1 MASTGKTTNYELSQF
16 IGTDKPS
23 WLGDYNG
30 DMLKIDTALGSINAT
45 ATTAQSG
52 VASAQSA
59 ASAAQQ
65 TANAAQQSA
74 TANAQDITELK
85 AALTNT
91 LVTMTNSSNV
101 TAGNVILSYSDYIQ
115 VFKINAMFNVT
126 SHTDYSTERRIPIAS
141 IAENIMKL
149 PASTLADNNSKVY
162 AGPGSVRGSAIST
175 PAENEIFTYPLYV
188 YYDGANTVV
197 YLSIPV
203 SDFSTYTFNFTWGN
217 LVVLPSGSF
226 VTFTPFSNI

>member
-59 ASAAQQ
+59 ASAAQM
-65 TANAAQQSA
+65 TANAAQQKA

-85 AALTNT
+85 ADFATKSLDVTEINGTTNIIGVFNNNFIT
-91 LVTMTNSSNV
+91 IVKGHQTFSGKPSATIVGENACIPCFSVAGNIFKLSVSTINVNPIFVCPATGRVSRTGETNLVT
-101 TAGNVILSYSDYIQ
+101 Y
-115 VFKINAMFNVT
+115 
-126 SHTDYSTERRIPIAS
+126 
-141 IAENIMKL
+141 L
-149 PASTLADNNSKVY
+149 PFFA
-162 AGPGSVRGSAIST
+162 
-175 PAENEIFTYPLYV
+175 
-188 YYDGANTVV
+188 YYDGANTIFYFSADSSYYSTLTSIYDIWFSGVV
-197 YLSIPV
+197 SVSGYLIPI
-203 SDFSTYTFNFTWGN
+203 SD
-217 LVVLPSGSF
+217 
-226 VTFTPFSNI
+226 

>member
-59 ASAAQQ
+59 ASAAQM

-74 TANAQDITELK
+74 STNAQDIKELK
-85 AALTNT
+85 ANLTFSLIQTTPTNGANT
-91 LVTMTNSSNV
+91 
-101 TAGNVILSYSDYIQ
+101 AFNVIYSKTIII
-115 VFKINAMFNVT
+115 FKGAIYGQEKPSTVT
-126 SHTDYSTERRIPIAS
+126 TTSSSTNWAFES
-141 IAENIMKL
+141 VTGNIFKL
-149 PASTLADNNSKVY
+149 AVSTIADNNNKFFV
-162 AGPGSVRGSAIST
+162 GSATAILQMAS
-175 PAENEIFTYPLYV
+175 ENKTIPVTVFAYF
-188 YYDGANTVV
+188 DGANTNF
-197 YLSIPV
+197 YLAFDKTDYTNMVSISGFSCDLV
-203 SDFSTYTFNFTWGN
+203 SALTGSLIDVNF
-217 LVVLPSGSF
+217 
-226 VTFTPFSNI
+226 

>member
-65 TANAAQQSA
+65 TANAAQQKA
-74 TANAQDITELK
+74 TANAQDITKLK
-85 AALTNT
+85 ADLKNT
-91 LVTMTNSSNV
+91 AIQLQKV
-101 TAGNVILSYSDYIQ
+101 GNHSGTCVLSYNDYLAVLKVVGGYNGLPNNTVSYSDY
-115 VFKINAMFNVT
+115 T
-126 SHTDYSTERRIPIAS
+126 RIPFAS
-141 IAENIMKL
+141 ANNVNVFDIGV
-149 PASTLADNNSKVY
+149 STLADANKKIFIGSS
-162 AGPGSVRGSAIST
+162 SVRYVSSGNNTTGNIGVSA
-175 PAENEIFTYPLYV
+175 
-188 YYDGANTVV
+188 YYDGANTVFYFEITTAV
-197 YLSIPV
+197 YTTITQIY
-203 SDFSTYTFNFTWGN
+203 DTWGS
-217 LVVLPSGSF
+217 LPTLFSGRFIS
-226 VTFTPFSNI
+226 VN

>member
-59 ASAAQQ
+59 ASAAQM
-65 TANAAQQSA
+65 TANAAQQKA

-85 AALTNT
+85 TAL
-91 LVTMTNSSNV
+91 VFSNIP
-101 TAGNVILSYSDYIQ
+101 TTRLGNANFGSMAIVASDYMQKISFAIGWESTPNNSTISSGFYRVPCFSCNQ
-115 VFKINAMFNVT
+115 NIFKIPV
-126 SHTDYSTERRIPIAS
+126 STI
-141 IAENIMKL
+141 
-149 PASTLADNNSKVY
+149 TDNNSKISC
-162 AGPGSVRGSAIST
+162 GNFTILFSTSSATNTINQL
-175 PAENEIFTYPLYV
+175 ALNAYW
-188 YYDGANTVV
+188 DGANTIF
-197 YLSIPV
+197 YLYMGQSYYESITV
-203 SDFSTYTFNFTWGN
+203 FNRIWGN
-217 LVVLPSGSF
+217 TVICPTG
-226 VTFTPFSNI
+226 TFISPIV

>member
-65 TANAAQQSA
+65 TANAAQQTA
-74 TANAQDITELK
+74 TANKQDITELK
-85 AALTNT
+85 ADFKTIASNATLNNNNCDRGTVLIATNT
-91 LVTMTNSSNV
+91 FCSSIRVSIDLKSQPTSTVISGEN
-101 TAGNVILSYSDYIQ
+101 TAFPLFSATGNL
-115 VFKINAMFNVT
+115 FN
-126 SHTDYSTERRIPIAS
+126 
-141 IAENIMKL
+141 L
-149 PASTLADNNSKVY
+149 LASTLADTNSKIACGYVTFMHETDETY
-162 AGPGSVRGSAIST
+162 DPLAIL
-175 PAENEIFTYPLYV
+175 A
-188 YYDGANTVV
+188 YYDGANTVF
-197 YLSIPV
+197 YARIPT
-203 SDFSTYTFNFTWGN
+203 STISTYTMRQIWGSFT
-217 LVVLPSGSF
+217 VIPSGTILS
-226 VTFTPFSNI
+226 TN

>member
-65 TANAAQQSA
+65 TANSAQQTA
-74 TANAQDITELK
+74 TANAQDITEIKDDL
-85 AALTNT
+85 AFSSIMLTPSANISRANNAYMAKNNT
-91 LVTMTNSSNV
+91 LIITKGM
-101 TAGNVILSYSDYIQ
+101 L
-115 VFKINAMFNVT
+115 
-126 SHTDYSTERRIPIAS
+126 RIAS
-141 IAENIMKL
+141 SGITVKTT
-149 PASTLADNNSKVY
+149 ASTVDRVPLCSGVGNFYNLPLSTILNDSNRIFLGVSTL
-162 AGPGSVRGSAIST
+162 ST
-175 PAENEIFTYPLYV
+175 PSNSVYIYLTYA
-188 YYDGANTVV
+188 YYDGANTNI
-197 YLSIPV
+197 YIELPV
-203 SDFSTYTFNFTWGN
+203 NSTEDYPADTRIDVSSVTGLTGTLFSDVNN
-217 LVVLPSGSF
+217 L
-226 VTFTPFSNI
+226 

>member
-65 TANAAQQSA
+65 TANAAQQKA
-74 TANAQDITELK
+74 TANEQDIKEIKANLVSTALK
-85 AALTNT
+85 LS
-91 LVTMTNSSNV
+91 VV
-101 TAGNVILSYSDYIQ
+101 GNHSGTCILSYNDYLAILKVVGGYNTLPNNTVTYSDY
-115 VFKINAMFNVT
+115 T
-126 SHTDYSTERRIPIAS
+126 RIPFAS
-141 IAENIMKL
+141 ANNVNVFNIGV
-149 PASTLADNNSKVY
+149 STLADANKKIY
-162 AGPGSVRGSAIST
+162 IGSSSIRYTTSNTTSTGNTSVSA
-175 PAENEIFTYPLYV
+175 
-188 YYDGANTVV
+188 YYDGANTVFYFEITTAV
-197 YLSIPV
+197 YTTITQIH
-203 SDFSTYTFNFTWGN
+203 DTWGS
-217 LVVLPSGSF
+217 LPTLFSG
-226 VTFTPFSNI
+226 TFISVN

>member
-65 TANAAQQSA
+65 TANAAQQKAS
-74 TANAQDITELK
+74 ANAQDITELK
-85 AALTNT
+85 GALTNNIIT
-91 LVTMTNSSNV
+91 TTNNANITSGSSV
-101 TAGNVILSYSDYIQ
+101 LSYSDYIQ
-115 VFKINAMFNVT
+115 VLKIISQFNVT
-126 SHTDYSTERRIPIAS
+126 NYTDYSAERRIPLAS
-141 IAENIMKL
+141 VTGNIFKIGI
-149 PASTLADNNSKVY
+149 STLADDRSKVY
-162 AGPGSVRGSAIST
+162 MGPASVRGTETSSST
-175 PAENEIFTYPLYV
+175 TEIFAAPINA
-188 YYDGANTVV
+188 YYDGANTVF
-197 YLSIPV
+197 YLSIAI
-203 SDFSTYTFNFTWGN
+203 SDFSSYSFNYVWATCVTLFSGN
-217 LVVLPSGSF
+217 F
-226 VTFTPFSNI
+226 VADALINNT

>member
-59 ASAAQQ
+59 ASAAQM

-74 TANAQDITELK
+74 TANAQDITKIK
-85 AALTNT
+85 ASLVNTALT
-91 LVTMTNSSNV
+91 LSVV
-101 TAGNVILSYSDYIQ
+101 GNHTGTCILSFNDYLAILKIAGGYNGLPNNTVKYSDY
-115 VFKINAMFNVT
+115 T
-126 SHTDYSTERRIPIAS
+126 RIPFAS
-141 IAENIMKL
+141 ANNVNVFNIGV
-149 PASTLADNNSKVY
+149 STLADANRKIYIGAS
-162 AGPGSVRGSAIST
+162 SVRYITSGTPVTGNISVSA
-175 PAENEIFTYPLYV
+175 
-188 YYDGANTVV
+188 YYDGANTVFYFETLTDV
-197 YLSIPV
+197 YTTITQIL
-203 SDFSTYTFNFTWGN
+203 DTWGS
-217 LVVLPSGSF
+217 LPTLFSG
-226 VTFTPFSNI
+226 TFISVN

>member
-65 TANAAQQSA
+65 TANAAQQKA
-74 TANAQDITELK
+74 TANAQNITELK
-85 AALTNT
+85 ADLNFSLLNT
-91 LVTMTNSSNV
+91 SPLNSANSGMSVIKSSNIVIFKGALYAQEKPSNTTLLNTTYLWPFQSV
-101 TAGNVILSYSDYIQ
+101 TGNLFNIL
-115 VFKINAMFNVT
+115 
-126 SHTDYSTERRIPIAS
+126 
-141 IAENIMKL
+141 
-149 PASTLADNNSKVY
+149 ASTLTDSSNKFYLGNPICSISSS
-162 AGPGSVRGSAIST
+162 GSTTIVIPTLLAY
-175 PAENEIFTYPLYV
+175 F
-188 YYDGANTVV
+188 DGASTVF
-197 YLSIPV
+197 YMSFSQQDWTNIDSFNAIACNSTCGLTGSLISI
-203 SDFSTYTFNFTWGN
+203 
-217 LVVLPSGSF
+217 
-226 VTFTPFSNI
+226 

>member
-65 TANAAQQSA
+65 TANAAQQKA
-74 TANAQDITELK
+74 TANAQDITKIKNSLVNN
-85 AALTNT
+85 ALT
-91 LVTMTNSSNV
+91 LSVV
-101 TAGNVILSYSDYIQ
+101 GNHTGACILSYNDYLAVLKVVGGYNGLPNNAVTYSDSTRFPFASANNVN
-115 VFKINAMFNVT
+115 VF
-126 SHTDYSTERRIPIAS
+126 
-141 IAENIMKL
+141 NIGV
-149 PASTLADNNSKVY
+149 STLADANNKIYIGSS
-162 AGPGSVRGSAIST
+162 SVRYIVSGTAVTGNIIVSA
-175 PAENEIFTYPLYV
+175 
-188 YYDGANTVV
+188 YYDGANTVFYFETTTEV
-197 YLSIPV
+197 YTTITQIL
-203 SDFSTYTFNFTWGN
+203 DTWGS
-217 LVVLPSGSF
+217 LPTLFSGRFIS
-226 VTFTPFSNI
+226 VN

>member
-65 TANAAQQSA
+65 TANAAQQKA

-85 AALTNT
+85 TALTNT
-91 LVTMTNSSNV
+91 VIKATNNANV
-101 TAGNVILSYSDYIQ
+101 TSGSSALSYSDYIQ
-115 VFKINAMFNVT
+115 VFKIVSLFNLT
-126 SHTDYSTERRIPIAS
+126 NYTDSSTERRIPLAS
-141 IAENIMKL
+141 VTGNIFKIGM
-149 PASTLADNNSKVY
+149 STLADDSSKVY
-162 AGPGSVRGSAIST
+162 MGPASVRGTEKSSSRI
-175 PAENEIFTYPLYV
+175 EIFAAPLNA
-188 YYDGANTVV
+188 YYDGANTVF
-197 YLSIPV
+197 YLAIGI
-203 SDFSTYTFNFTWGN
+203 SDFSSYSFDYVWATCVTLFSGNFLSPT
-217 LVVLPSGSF
+217 VI
-226 VTFTPFSNI
+226 SNT

>member
-65 TANAAQQSA
+65 TANSAQQTA
-74 TANAQDITELK
+74 TANAQDIAKINKDLAFSTSILSPTANITSSDNGHLIRNGNIVITK
-85 AALTNT
+85 SMLHIASGGITVYTNVSQVDRVPICSCTGNIFNLNVSNISDGANRVLLSATSICTPTNT
-91 LVTMTNSSNV
+91 CYIY
-101 TAGNVILSYSDYIQ
+101 IL
-115 VFKINAMFNVT
+115 
-126 SHTDYSTERRIPIAS
+126 
-141 IAENIMKL
+141 
-149 PASTLADNNSKVY
+149 Y
-162 AGPGSVRGSAIST
+162 A
-175 PAENEIFTYPLYV
+175 
-188 YYDGANTVV
+188 YYDGANTTIYVELPANTRNNFPAGTTIDL
-197 YLSIPV
+197 LS
-203 SDFSTYTFNFTWGN
+203 
-217 LVVLPSGSF
+217 
-226 VTFTPFSNI
+226 VTGLTGELFSNQIDYT

>member
-65 TANAAQQSA
+65 TANAAQQTA
-74 TANAQDITELK
+74 TANAQDIKELK
-85 AALTNT
+85 ADLTNS
-91 LVTMTNSSNV
+91 V
-101 TAGNVILSYSDYIQ
+101 
-115 VFKINAMFNVT
+115 FNVT
-126 SHTDYSTERRIPIAS
+126 PTSTFSGGGIVSKNNTCVSVRYSILPGSKPSLTMVPSQTFGRIPIFS
-141 IAENIMKL
+141 VNGQNIFNL
-149 PASTLADNNSKVY
+149 PVQTITDLNLLSVTYGTTYAITSSTDNYVYTADVV
-162 AGPGSVRGSAIST
+162 A
-175 PAENEIFTYPLYV
+175 
-188 YYDGANTVV
+188 YYDGANTIFCGNFEQ
-197 YLSIPV
+197 SI
-203 SDFSTYTFNFTWGN
+203 YN
-217 LVVLPSGSF
+217 
-226 VTFTPFSNI
+226 TFTNISLFTGTATILPTGNIIGF

>member
-91 LVTMTNSSNV
+91 VITTTNNANITSGSSV
-101 TAGNVILSYSDYIQ
+101 LSYSDYIQ
-115 VFKINAMFNVT
+115 VFKIISQFNVT
-126 SHTDYSTERRIPIAS
+126 NHTDYSTERRIPLAS
-141 IAENIMKL
+141 VTGNIFKIGM
-149 PASTLADNNSKVY
+149 STLADNSSKVY
-162 AGPGSVRGSAIST
+162 MGPASVRGMETSSSNT
-175 PAENEIFTYPLYV
+175 EIFTAPINA
-188 YYDGANTVV
+188 YYDGANTVF
-197 YLSIPV
+197 YLSIAISNFSSYSFNYV
-203 SDFSTYTFNFTWGN
+203 WATCVTLFSGDFVPDT
-217 LVVLPSGSF
+217 VI
-226 VTFTPFSNI
+226 SNT

>member
-59 ASAAQQ
+59 ASAAQM

-74 TANAQDITELK
+74 TANAQSITALK
-85 AALTNT
+85 GDLKNSVLSPSQVGSVTLVHVGLYYNAFIKVFKGEVSYSSKPTNT
-91 LVTMTNSSNV
+91 TTFSNL
-101 TAGNVILSYSDYIQ
+101 TRIPFASFSGNVLNSQI
-115 VFKINAMFNVT
+115 
-126 SHTDYSTERRIPIAS
+126 
-141 IAENIMKL
+141 
-149 PASTLADNNSKVY
+149 STLADDNYKTFWCVVQQNTTTSSGNKLSQHECY
-162 AGPGSVRGSAIST
+162 S
-175 PAENEIFTYPLYV
+175 
-188 YYDGANTVV
+188 YYDGANTV
-197 YLSIPV
+197 
-203 SDFSTYTFNFTWGN
+203 FYTQMTTAQYTEYTTFGNGNFMGI
-217 LVVLPSGSF
+217 VVTTGSYTSS
-226 VTFTPFSNI
+226 VD

>member
-65 TANAAQQSA
+65 TANAAQQKA
-74 TANAQDITELK
+74 TANAQDISELK
-85 AALTNT
+85 TNLST
-91 LVTMTNSSNV
+91 SSGGTTPNPQNTDNINFWLFSKNSIVMSLKGSTFIPASGITSKV
-101 TAGNVILSYSDYIQ
+101 DSGTDSFFPLQSVVGNPFNLS
-115 VFKINAMFNVT
+115 V
-126 SHTDYSTERRIPIAS
+126 STIAS
-141 IAENIMKL
+141 NSFFIGPSYIT
-149 PASTLADNNSKVY
+149 ASD
-162 AGPGSVRGSAIST
+162 GSVKTMNIYAT
-175 PAENEIFTYPLYV
+175 
-188 YYDGANTVV
+188 YDGANTVFSGYYNTSKIGDLV
-197 YLSIPV
+197 SSMISI
-203 SDFSTYTFNFTWGN
+203 SAT
-217 LVVLPSGSF
+217 VVLAGPSNYTNS
-226 VTFTPFSNI
+226 